1 MIQSEK
7 VMVDTLAFF
16 FFKEGEDGEHV
27 KALMQTW
34 RRQQDSARAK
44 AKATKEGNEKL
55 ASCLSY
61 LMGK

>member
-1 MIQSEK
+1 MIESEK

-34 RRQQDSARAK
+34 SKQQDSAKAK
-44 AKATKEGNEKL
+44 AKAAEEGKEKL

-61 LMGK
+61 LMGN

>member
-1 MIQSEK
+1 
-7 VMVDTLAFF
+7 MVDTLAFF